1 MDLVIIGG
9 GPGGLAAALALHK
22 AAPQLK
28 VMLLLHSCCHL
39 ASRDKQGIA
48 CMQPVTVASALSC

>member
-1 MDLVIIGG
+1 MDVVVIGG

-28 VMLLLHSCCHL
+28 VTLLLHCRFHL
-39 ASRDKQGIA
+39 NKQE
-48 CMQPVTVASALSC
+48 